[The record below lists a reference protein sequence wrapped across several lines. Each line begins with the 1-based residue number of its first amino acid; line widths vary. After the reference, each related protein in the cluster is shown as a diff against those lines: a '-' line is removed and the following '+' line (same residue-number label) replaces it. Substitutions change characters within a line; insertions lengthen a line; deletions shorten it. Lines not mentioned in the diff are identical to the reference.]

1 MRDEASALDYD
12 LMTRTGRT
20 LDEYLAMGAPGIGA
34 LVHFVEHLGPD
45 SALSRADDERGRFPE
60 PYTATLAT
68 NVLLSDI
75 FDAVMAVNRSIY
87 QARTKRRIK
96 KVKPTKRPWSDNAAK
111 RIGSKA
117 IPMDEFDE
125 WWDNAKGGR

>member
-12 LMTRTGRT
+12 LMTRTGRP

-68 NVLLSDI
+68 
-75 FDAVMAVNRSIY
+75 
-87 QARTKRRIK
+87 
-96 KVKPTKRPWSDNAAK
+96 KRPWSDNAAK